1 MTAISTQLDFD
12 LNQQIEIGFQGIDHF
27 RDQIL
32 LVDNQKEPWDYA
44 TEHVDS
50 SLLENINYVN
60 GLIGEVADAYQDRID
75 AGCRTDLFW
84 QVVGIDTSAA
94 PVVYDLRCT
103 KMVLNGYP
111 LTGLSTIGL
120 GGTGAVVAESTGIV
134 TVSNRYGHLSENL
147 FGLKYLDEPYLKD
160 IGDTSVGSFIGTCTF
175 GTTDLIVMLPESDN
189 LIEDFEVGQ
198 LVTCSDVGIF
208 AGEQNKIVGFGT
220 TTADL
225 SRVNAGIGTTT
236 VPVIKLEVNTIGI
249 VTAPQPDGRFITF
262 TVLDDPAGIATISK
276 YEIEFGKNPFS
287 PQTIGILSTT
297 TLGIG
302 KTVYLDNRGNPSEP
316 QSWRPEEAFEG
327 SEDIAA
333 VTAPN
338 VGAGKQYYKEG
349 FTSAPSLGFGGGLAS
364 ENQIITNIPASNFP
378 LYFQSLNTC
387 SPQEA
392 ALSNAISAADNAIS
406 EFNSGIGTF
415 NDRLVLTNKLR
426 KERDEY
432 SLRIWGLRQS
442 IGNLA
447 DVLGRQLNLRDI
459 LGIDLYRTII
469 NKFNNI
475 DLANNDYDRPE

>member
-12 LNQQIEIGFQGIDHF
+12 LNAQIEGGFQSIDHF
-27 RDQIL
+27 RNQIL

-44 TEHVDS
+44 TQHVDL
-50 SLLENINYVN
+50 SLLQNINYVN
-60 GLIGEVADAYQDRID
+60 GLIGEVADAYQGRID

-84 QVVGIDTSAA
+84 QVVGIDTTTF
-94 PVVYDLRCT
+94 PIEYDLRCT
-103 KMVLNGYP
+103 KLVLNGYP
-111 LTGLSTIGL
+111 LSGFSTIGM
-120 GGTGAVVAESTGIV
+120 GGTGTIVAESTGIV

-147 FGLKYLDEPYLKD
+147 FGLRYLDEPYLKD
-160 IGDTSVGSFIGTCTF
+160 IGDTSVGTFIGTCTF

-225 SRVNAGIGTTT
+225 SRVNAGLGTTT
-236 VPVIKLEVNTIGI
+236 VPVIKLEFNTIGI

-262 TVLDDPAGIATISK
+262 TVLDDPAGIATISQ

-287 PQTIGILSTT
+287 PQTIGILSKTT
-297 TLGIG
+297 IGIG
-302 KTVYLDNRGNPSEP
+302 KTVYLDNSGNPSAP
-316 QSWRPEEAFEG
+316 QSWRPEEYVEG
-327 SEDIAA
+327 IEDVSD
-333 VTAPN
+333 VTEPN
-338 VGAGKQYYKEG
+338 VGAGKQYYREG
-349 FTSAPSLGFGGGLAS
+349 FTSAPKIFGGGLAP
-364 ENQIITNIPASNFP
+364 ENHTVLGVTASNFP
-378 LYFQSLNTC
+378 LYFQSLDTC
-387 SPQEA
+387 PPQEA
-392 ALSNAISAADNAIS
+392 ILSNSISAADNAIN

-415 NDRLVLTNKLR
+415 NDRLRLTNKLR

-442 IGNLA
+442 IGGIAETLSRQQELKNL
-447 DVLGRQLNLRDI
+447 

-469 NKFNNI
+469 NNFTEVTS
-475 DLANNDYDRPE
+475 ANNDYNRS